1 MNKKIENPKITETFI
16 DNFDF
21 FYQRDLRKM
30 KEKFNNLNIPIRDV
44 KSIIILNFYLETYSE
59 EKIVNVKE
67 NKESIGEYQD
77 YLDGNFDSEAEMPE
91 CANEYL
97 LAGKLLLDFGIPGYK
112 ISHLLKNC
120 SGYKLLY
127 LASKLD
133 DFDFY

>member
-30 KEKFNNLNIPIRDV
+30 KEKFNNLNIPIRDE
-44 KSIIILNFYLETYSE
+44 KSIIIFNFYLETYSE
-59 EKIVNVKE
+59 EKIEDIKL
-67 NKESIGEYQD
+67 NKESSGEYQD
-77 YLDGNFDSEAEMPE
+77 YLNGDFDFESEMPE
-91 CANEYL
+91 CSNEYL

-112 ISHLLKNC
+112 IYHLIKN
-120 SGYKLLY
+120 SSAIKLLY